1 MNRPRVGPGT
11 VAAIATLALIG
22 CSDNPTASVEP
33 PVVRQARTLPASG
46 VPSDGRLPVDFT
58 LNRAASADV
67 AQAVAFNTITIGG
80 PSDGWNLFPFAGGY
94 FLATRYQQAYAAA
107 QFSSSAPLLIRSV
120 AFVGGQGFFA
130 TSTYAFSLSTI
141 ATDIDNLSTTN
152 FNANRGPD
160 NAPLAT
166 VNLSGAAPATL
177 RIEGM
182 TPFLYDP
189 ARGNLL
195 LDIVISPGNVFP
207 PALGAGYQ
215 SRVSAYGIM
224 SRYHNFGTGF
234 IGYGLITQFEFAP
247 LTLDNVVAVADQA
260 VETGALTGDGNGNA
274 AAIRLAAWINMLRA
288 AQRSA
293 DVGNDDAPCGLLE
306 QAYLRADGTSP
317 PPDFVT
323 GSAAQSIAHLIQA
336 LRSTLSCS

>member
-1 MNRPRVGPGT
+1 MNRTRVGPGT

-58 LNRAASADV
+58 LNGAALAAV
-67 AQAVAFNTITIGG
+67 TQAAAFNTITIGG
-80 PSDGWNLFPFAGGY
+80 QSEERNLFPFAGGY
-94 FLATRYQQAYAAA
+94 FVATRYQQAYAAA
-107 QFSSSAPLLIRSV
+107 QFNSAAPLLIRSV
-120 AFVGGQGFFA
+120 AFVGGQGLLA

-141 ATDIDNLSTTN
+141 TTGIDNLSTTN

-177 RIEGM
+177 RIEGT

-195 LDIVISPGNVFP
+195 VDIVISPGTVFP
-207 PALGAGYQ
+207 HALGASYQ
-215 SRVSAYGIM
+215 ARSSAFGIM
-224 SRYHNFGTGF
+224 SRYHDFGTGF
-234 IGYGLITQFEFAP
+234 IGYGLITEFEFAP
-247 LTLDNVVAVADQA
+247 LTLDNVVAVVDQA
-260 VETGALTGDGNGNA
+260 VETGALTGDGNGKSA
-274 AAIRLAAWINMLRA
+274 ADRLQAWINILRT
-288 AQRSA
+288 AQRTA
-293 DVGNDDAPCGLLE
+293 DVGNDAGPCGLLE
-306 QAYLRADGTSP
+306 QAYLRADGNSP